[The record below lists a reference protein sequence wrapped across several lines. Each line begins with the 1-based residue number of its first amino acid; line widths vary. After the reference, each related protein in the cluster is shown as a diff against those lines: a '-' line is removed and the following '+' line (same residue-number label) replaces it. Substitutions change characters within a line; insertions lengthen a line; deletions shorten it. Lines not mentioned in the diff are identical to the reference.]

1 VKSRILAGMFACV
14 VGAAGAQPALSA
26 PTFKVLFNFSGST
39 NGANPYGSMIQDRAG
54 AFYGTTGS
62 GGAHG
67 NGTVYKLTPPAAG
80 KTNWTE
86 TVLYSFKGGNDGQNP
101 DGALLMDSSGALY
114 GTTQWGGIGGY
125 NGTVFKLSPVAGTAL
140 WRETVIYRFR
150 DKDGTD
156 PVSTLTLGRSG
167 VLYGTACGCGIG
179 TQSKGSVFQLT
190 PPAAGAK
197 AWTYS
202 IIHAFTGGADG
213 GTPYPG
219 VVRDASGALYGA
231 TGGGGAQNAGTVY
244 RLTPPKAGKTGWT
257 ETVLHSFTGKG
268 DGAYPHGGLTRD
280 AATGA
285 LYGTTQAGGAQ
296 PFGNGF
302 GVVYK
307 LAPPAVGS
315 TAWGF
320 TPLYRFKGNT
330 DGAQP
335 ASGVILDASGTI
347 YGTTALG
354 GDLTGDCQLN
364 GGCGVTYKLTPP
376 AAGKTAWTETI
387 LHIFTN
393 GKDGNGPWGGIWESK
408 GTLYGTTELGG
419 AHASGVIYSITP

>member
-1 VKSRILAGMFACV
+1 MFACV

-26 PTFKVLFNFSGST
+26 PAFKVLSNFSGS

-62 GGAHG
+62 GGAYG

-80 KTNWTE
+80 NTNWTE

-114 GTTQWGGIGGY
+114 GTTQWGGVGGY

-156 PVSTLTLGRSG
+156 PVSSLVLGRSG

-179 TQSKGSVFQLT
+179 TESKGSVFQLT
-190 PPAAGAK
+190 PPAAGST

-231 TGGGGAQNAGTVY
+231 TGGGGGHNAGTVY

-307 LAPPAVGS
+307 LAPAAGS
-315 TAWGF
+315 TAWAF

-335 ASGVILDASGTI
+335 ASGVIIDAAGAI

-354 GDLTGDCQLN
+354 GDLTNCKLN
-364 GGCGVTYKLTPP
+364 GGCGITYKLTPP

-387 LHIFTN
+387 LHVFTD
-393 GKDGNGPWGGIWESK
+393 GKDGNGPWGGVLETG

-419 AHASGVIYSITP
+419 AHASGVIYSIKP